1 MAVNSVRYKCGPR
14 VVFRQRSDGV
24 AQTWK
29 RLGYIWNEGIIIIT
43 YN

>member
-29 RLGYIWNEGIIIIT
+29 RLGHIWNEGIITPI
-43 YN
+43 